1 MVGEREG
8 DDVGESIGDVVGES
22 EGDVVSEYDGETLG
36 EADGDAL
43 FEAEGGAL
51 SEYLVLDTSSS
62 GSHDSPNGGKLA
74 GRRSPQRLY
83 FFSTHDQIP
92 LSSPYGLSHEHST
105 VGPQVI

>member
-8 DDVGESIGDVVGES
+8 DDVGESIGDV
-22 EGDVVSEYDGETLG
+22 VVSEYDGETLG

-43 FEAEGGAL
+43 FEAEGDTL

-83 FFSTHDQIP
+83 FFLNT
-92 LSSPYGLSHEHST
+92 
-105 VGPQVI
+105 